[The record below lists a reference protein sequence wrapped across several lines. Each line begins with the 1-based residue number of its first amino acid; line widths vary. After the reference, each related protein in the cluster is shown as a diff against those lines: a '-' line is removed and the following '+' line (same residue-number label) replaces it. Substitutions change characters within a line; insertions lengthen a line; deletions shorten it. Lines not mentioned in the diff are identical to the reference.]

1 MVFAAS
7 VHQRIIRTSEAVGR
21 RLCEA
26 YPKAA
31 HNHSFVGQIS
41 QHNSNGLPE
50 TLLLIQTTPHN
61 NGREPLLCYNGQVD
75 GIWPFSFGC
84 GKTSSADL
92 QTRSSRGPQNS
103 VEFLGNQEQVLDEP
117 VRRWSMRD
125 IPSSPIIWQGKRG
138 SDCLFFAKKR

>member
-31 HNHSFVGQIS
+31 HDYSFVGQIS

-61 NGREPLLCYNGQVD
+61 NGREPLLCYSGSID
-75 GIWPFSFGC
+75 GIAPFQMCKVGR
-84 GKTSSADL
+84 TSSADL
-92 QTRSSRGPQNS
+92 NHTKES
-103 VEFLGNQEQVLDEP
+103 VILGAQE
-117 VRRWSMRD
+117 
-125 IPSSPIIWQGKRG
+125 PSGT
-138 SDCLFFAKKR
+138 